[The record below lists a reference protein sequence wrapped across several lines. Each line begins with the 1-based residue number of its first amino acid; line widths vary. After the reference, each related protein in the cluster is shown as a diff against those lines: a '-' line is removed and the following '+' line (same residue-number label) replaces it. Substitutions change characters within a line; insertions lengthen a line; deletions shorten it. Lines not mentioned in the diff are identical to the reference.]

1 MEKLS
6 EEEFYWWIAQEVRH
20 KRALARLKTKEL
32 AKKVDVDPTFISKI
46 EGGVKLSAYR
56 FYEILYELGYT
67 LEVVER
73 KKMYQLDI
81 PEEDR
86 AEMIHIT
93 DAVDK
98 KLKQLPELTQEPL
111 FEDWSRFK
119 AKLKLLL
126 DVDLETVIQDIRQD
140 MTVQNP
146 PLSPDQVEP
155 AEEEEL

>member
-6 EEEFYWWIAQEVRH
+6 EEEFYRWIAQEVKH

-46 EGGVKLSAYR
+46 EGGIKLSAYR

-81 PEEDR
+81 LEEER
-86 AEMIHIT
+86 NAMTHIT
-93 DAVDK
+93 DAVDE
-98 KLKQLPELTQEPL
+98 KLKQLPELTQETL

-126 DVDLETVIQDIRQD
+126 EVDLDTVIRDIRQD
-140 MTVQNP
+140 MTVQKD
-146 PLSPDQVEP
+146 PLSPDQVKTAQE
-155 AEEEEL
+155 